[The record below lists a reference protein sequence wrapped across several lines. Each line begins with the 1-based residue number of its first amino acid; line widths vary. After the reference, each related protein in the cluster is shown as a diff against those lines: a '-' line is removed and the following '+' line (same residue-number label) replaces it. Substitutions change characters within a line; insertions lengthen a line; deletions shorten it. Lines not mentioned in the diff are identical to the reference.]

1 MLNSFGEVESGLS
14 ALLVH
19 VQKNMIEE
27 RFAGST
33 TRTVQEEYRKV
44 VEMEK
49 ENKQAKL
56 RQDMTLEQRLEV
68 KNIEE
73 QIEIVQAKLTQ
84 TMNKKIEETK
94 NAKDD
99 RSQLLDEYDTE
110 AKVTKITSKQ
120 FDFIGEIFPTL

>member
-1 MLNSFGEVESGLS
+1 LLNSFGEVESGLS

-120 FDFIGEIFPTL
+120 LDFIGEIFPTL